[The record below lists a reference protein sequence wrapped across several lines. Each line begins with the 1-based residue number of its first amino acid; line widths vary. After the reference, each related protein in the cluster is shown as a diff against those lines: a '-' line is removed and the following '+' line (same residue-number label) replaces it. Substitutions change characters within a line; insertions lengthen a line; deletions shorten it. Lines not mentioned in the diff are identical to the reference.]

1 MTFLQPD
8 DLLFRYHSCLVEMLG
23 EETTRFIGELL
34 AFELRH
40 STMRSEHRVP
50 YLVAFELALR
60 VFSLLL
66 ASLSLAL
73 SRSTCCPFL
82 LVNI

>member
-8 DLLFRYHSCLVEMLG
+8 DFLFRYHSCLVEVLG
-23 EETTRFIGELL
+23 EKTTRFVGELL
-34 AFELRH
+34 AFELVH
-40 STMRSEHRVP
+40 ASMRSQHRVP
-50 YLVAFELALR
+50 HLVAFELALR

-73 SRSTCCPFL
+73 SRSTCRPFL